1 MGMALDEPQEN
12 DEIIK
17 EKDIMFLIQK
27 ELLDRIKPIVVDF
40 IESPVGSGFRLSS
53 NLKAGGSCG
62 SSCSSC

>member
-1 MGMALDEPQEN
+1 MALDEPQEN

-17 EKDIMFLIQK
+17 EKDITFLIQK
-27 ELLDRIKPIVVDF
+27 ELLDKVKPIIVDF

-53 NLKAGGSCG
+53 NLQAGGNCG